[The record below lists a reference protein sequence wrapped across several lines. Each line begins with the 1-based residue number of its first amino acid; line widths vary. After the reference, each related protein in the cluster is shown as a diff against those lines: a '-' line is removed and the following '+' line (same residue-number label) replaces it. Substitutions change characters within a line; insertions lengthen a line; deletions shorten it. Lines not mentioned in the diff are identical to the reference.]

1 MPRVKR
7 VIKKLYYRKR
17 KKQLRVVL
25 DLQSFSYS
33 VLDLQTDN
41 DLITIDQ

>member
-7 VIKKLYYRKR
+7 VIIKLYYRKR
-17 KKQLRVVL
+17 RKQLRGVL

-41 DLITIDQ
+41 DLIMIDQ